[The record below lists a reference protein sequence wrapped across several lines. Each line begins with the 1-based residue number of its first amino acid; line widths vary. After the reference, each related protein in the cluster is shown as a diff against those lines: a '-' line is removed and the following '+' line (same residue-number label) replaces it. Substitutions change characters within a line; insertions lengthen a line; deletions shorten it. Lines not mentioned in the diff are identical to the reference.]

1 VQTRFKNTAD
11 RKTSG
16 NKAAKSLAALA
27 LPPEIESSGWKFSE
41 IHRKAFKAIT
51 EDPKAQRAF
60 ESLTAGKNAISA
72 ASLLLNLGL
81 ESKYFLRGHW
91 KEWDRWQE
99 KWEYLERAV
108 KRLRGIAAKMQK
120 YLEPRNR
127 GPIPLPTLAGMETE
141 HEYVSSLGSNGRL
154 KVIAGQLLES
164 ALEIEQDCEICREWL
179 RKMPRKD
186 RRDIIEKE
194 RLVRFMCFVKARTG
208 KPHFEKVAT
217 LLNVVRGTSGSTNE
231 ISADFLRK
239 LSKRRTTPFIKSQY
253 AIQ

>member
-1 VQTRFKNTAD
+1 MQTRVKKAD
-11 RKTSG
+11 RKTSED
-16 NKAAKSLAALA
+16 KAAKSLAALA
-27 LPPEIESSGWKFSE
+27 LPPEIESSGWRFSE

-60 ESLTAGKNAISA
+60 KSLTAGKNAISP

-91 KEWDRWQE
+91 KEWDRWQD
-99 KWEYLERAV
+99 KWEYLERLV
-108 KRLRGIAAKMQK
+108 KSLKQIASKVEK
-120 YLEPRNR
+120 HVKVSDR

-154 KVIAGQLLES
+154 KVIAGQLLKS
-164 ALEIEQDCEICREWL
+164 ASEIERDCEIRREWL

-208 KPHFEKVAT
+208 KPHFEKIAT
-217 LLNVVRGTSGSTNE
+217 LLNVVRGTSGSPNE
-231 ISADFLRK
+231 ISADSLRK
-239 LSKRRTTPFIKSQY
+239 LSKRLTTPFIKSQY